1 MVDLGK
7 YTSPMDAMGSGW
19 RVLFNENMISPESS
33 MDDSVS

>member
-1 MVDLGK
+1 MVDVGK

-19 RVLFNENMISPESS
+19 CVFLNENMISPESS